1 MVYASHVA
9 TTVWAIL
16 LHIWQHDFKDTALP
30 APRTFEQ
37 KLTLTG
43 IYSPYFIVPMLIL
56 LTTLFHPYYASQE
69 KIQSKKKP
77 VKKSREKMKSKKKL

>member
-16 LHIWQHDFKDTALP
+16 FHIWQHDFKDTALP
-30 APRTFEQ
+30 APTTFEQ

-43 IYSPYFIVPMLIL
+43 IYFPVYYSSNVDIVDDITPSVLCV
-56 LTTLFHPYYASQE
+56 SGGDSVE
-69 KIQSKKKP
+69 K
-77 VKKSREKMKSKKKL
+77 KM